1 MGFDFDAWSIVGFM
15 SSVDNNTPSSS
26 NRTGD
31 EGEPSPRQPGFLS
44 NPQLRYPNA
53 YTWLVLVSALDLM
66 LTMLV
71 LYVWEGFEA
80 NPIAEAVI
88 TKMGYVWA
96 IVFKFAI
103 VVLVVIICEFIG
115 RRDERGGRTLAVGAV
130 IINAMPVMYS
140 FVLLLIDTY
149 MKSTP

>member
-1 MGFDFDAWSIVGFM
+1 
-15 SSVDNNTPSSS
+15 
-26 NRTGD
+26 
-31 EGEPSPRQPGFLS
+31 
-44 NPQLRYPNA
+44 
-53 YTWLVLVSALDLM
+53 
-66 LTMLV
+66 MLV

-130 IINAMPVMYS
+130 IINAIPVMYS
-140 FVLLLIDTY
+140 FVLLLLDTY
-149 MKSTP
+149 TKSKP